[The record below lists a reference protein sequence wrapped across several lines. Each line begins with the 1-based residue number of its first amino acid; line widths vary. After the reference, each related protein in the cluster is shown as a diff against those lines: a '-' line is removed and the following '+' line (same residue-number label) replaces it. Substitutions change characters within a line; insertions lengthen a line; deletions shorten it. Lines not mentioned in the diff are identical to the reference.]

1 MAEFTFEGAKY
12 AVAQDPDTK
21 ELHVT
26 RKNGSLVARFQPRMD
41 GRRQS
46 VRWDLEIGMNWKWAR
61 KDQLVALAIEAAT
74 GRKVA

>member
-1 MAEFTFEGAKY
+1 MAEFTYEGTKY
-12 AVAQDPDTK
+12 AVARDPDTK

-26 RKNGSLVARFQPRMD
+26 RRDGSLVARFLPRSD

-46 VRWDLEIGMNWKWAR
+46 VRWDLEIGMNWPWAR
-61 KDQLVALAIEAAT
+61 KDQLVALAIEAVA